1 MSFSIIQV
9 LVTALVSAVVSAAV
23 TALISWWRR
32 PIARWAVIADA
43 TLLRVTD
50 APFSPDEPVYFRF
63 TVHNVGD
70 ADAYG
75 VRVAIGQREKL
86 KLVPVIR
93 AGESLLQET
102 KFDFDNPVRMGE
114 LATTT
119 IEISYFQAPV
129 WRSRPKSYRV
139 PLAQLES
146 QSFVLSDAHPPRFVL
161 WLQSSWQAL
170 RG

>member
-32 PIARWAVIADA
+32 PVARWAVIAEA

-50 APFSPDEPVYFRF
+50 APFPPDEPVYFRF

-75 VRVAIGQREKL
+75 VRVAIGQRDKVKL
-86 KLVPVIR
+86 IPAVKS
-93 AGESLLQET
+93 GESLLQET
-102 KFDFDNPVRMGE
+102 DYDLEHPVRLGE

-119 IEISYFQAPV
+119 FEISYFQAPV

-146 QSFVLSDAHPPRFVL
+146 HDFVLSDVHLPWPVR
-161 WLQSSWQAL
+161 WLQSSWRAR